1 MEHYTKKEW
10 DEMVSQCPDYFGKWE
25 QTPFNLDRVAA
36 GELPAEYIG
45 RRYMMTYEPGTGT
58 VLLTEGAHFTIEE

>member
-1 MEHYTKKEW
+1 MKHYTKKEW
-10 DEMVSQCPDYFGKWE
+10 DKMVAQCPGYFGKWE
-25 QTPFNLDRVAA
+25 PTQFNLDRVEA

-45 RRYMMTYEPGTGT
+45 RRNMLTYEPGTGT

>member
-1 MEHYTKKEW
+1 MKHYTKKEW
-10 DEMVSQCPDYFGKWE
+10 DKMVAQCPDYFGKWE
-25 QTPFNLDRVAA
+25 PTKFNLDRVAA

-45 RRYMMTYEPGTGT
+45 RRNMMTYEPGTGT